1 MTAIAVGG
9 LAASHQTETPATEL
23 VEGRVAVQ
31 IPAGWSV
38 QRITGGPGSARV
50 QVVSPVD
57 PGAILHITQSRVPT
71 ADLAATADAL
81 RSAAAAQPPGVFV
94 DFRPD
99 DRRAGRPAVT
109 YREVRPATT
118 SAGPSSWRA
127 GCGSASVVRAHPAM
141 RTRPRA
147 NRPFVPPGKSVD
159 GEGNQIGSG
168 TVESD
173 NDHRRER

>member
-1 MTAIAVGG
+1 M
-9 LAASHQTETPATEL
+9 
-23 VEGRVAVQ
+23 Q
-31 IPAGWSV
+31 IPADWSV

-81 RSAAAAQPPGVFV
+81 RSAAEAQPPGVFV

-109 YREVRPATT
+109 YREVRPGHDIHWTVVV
-118 SAGPSSWRA
+118 AGRVRISI
-127 GCGSASVVRAHPAM
+127 GCQSTPGRPNNRGRVRTG
-141 RTRPRA
+141 R
-147 NRPFVPPGKSVD
+147 FVPPGKSVD
-159 GEGNQIGSG
+159 REGNQIGSR

-173 NDHRRER
+173 NDQQEGKMTT